1 MLKYIDHVSFKKP
14 LDIGKGP
21 FHNHYIR
28 APSRGR
34 YIIGMELDRYQEMNS
49 YEPI

>member
-34 YIIGMELDRYQEMNS
+34 YIIDVYICALIDHHN
-49 YEPI
+49 